1 MPFSGGRKVISL
13 KNSRQ
18 KRILE
23 IIRAQNVETQEE
35 LMQTLCESGYKVTQ
49 ATISRDINSLRLV
62 KVPDGAGGYKYAE
75 TGIKGS
81 ASTSKFLA
89 MFAENVTSV
98 TRGQNIVCVKCLT
111 GMAQAVCASF
121 DSIGR
126 ENIVGTL
133 AGEDTIFVLC
143 KTDKDAEALTDEMQK
158 MLLGA

>member
-1 MPFSGGRKVISL
+1 
-13 KNSRQ
+13 
-18 KRILE
+18 
-23 IIRAQNVETQEE
+23 
-35 LMQTLCESGYKVTQ
+35 MQRLCESGFSVTQ
-49 ATISRDINSLRLV
+49 ATISRDINTLRLV
-62 KVPDGAGGYKYAE
+62 KIPDGSGGYKYSE
-75 TGIKGS
+75 TGLISS

-89 MFAENVTSV
+89 MFTENVSSV

-121 DSIGR
+121 DSLGK

-143 KTDKDAEALTDEMQK
+143 KSEKDAETLTDEMQK

>member
-1 MPFSGGRKVISL
+1 M

-23 IIRAQNVETQEE
+23 IVRSQNVETQEE
-35 LMQTLCESGYKVTQ
+35 LLLRLSESGFGVTQ
-49 ATISRDINSLRLV
+49 ATVSRDINSLRLV

-75 TGIKGS
+75 TGQKGM
-81 ASTSKFLA
+81 ASTSKFIA
-89 MFAENVTSV
+89 MFTENVTSV

-121 DSIGR
+121 DSLSR

-143 KTDKDAEALTDEMQK
+143 KTENDAESLTDEMQK